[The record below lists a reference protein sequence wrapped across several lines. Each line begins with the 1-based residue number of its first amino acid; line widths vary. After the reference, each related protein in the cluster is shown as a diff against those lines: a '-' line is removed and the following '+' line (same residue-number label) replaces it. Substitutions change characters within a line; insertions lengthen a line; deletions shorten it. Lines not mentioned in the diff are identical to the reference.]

1 MSSGSPRTSTLYSRL
16 FSSFARTGANRG
28 SLEQAETAFW
38 TISQATLFV
47 VGPVVPIQ
55 PRSWPWACRETN
67 APAALLVI
75 SPGRPSGSV
84 SSCFPVRT

>member
-1 MSSGSPRTSTLYSRL
+1 MTPYFFTSNSAGEEMASGSPRTSTLYSRR
-16 FSSFARTGANRG
+16 SSSSTRTGTNRG

-55 PRSWPWACRETN
+55 PRSWP
-67 APAALLVI
+67 
-75 SPGRPSGSV
+75 
-84 SSCFPVRT
+84 